1 MIRDFMGSY
10 PCILVIGAALDRPL
24 TLGKSVSNCQLV
36 FSLFINRLSLK
47 RNGRCYK
54 ILCPIIALSYCH
66 TGLTPTMTILKVL
79 QPNILLFVLLAALS
93 ACGPSGQQAT
103 PPDLVV
109 INGDVHTVDSAV
121 SRADAFAVTGGKFV
135 AVGDTARISSMAGK
149 DTIVIDAGGVS
160 IIPGL
165 IDGHTHLI
173 GGAGLATGVDLSE
186 IEDKNEWLQII
197 RAKADSLPAGTWIL
211 GGAWNHNLSDG
222 VLPTKEMLDS
232 VAPDHPVLLRDI
244 DFHSS
249 WANSMAIELAG
260 ISADS
265 EVPPGGEILLNPVSG
280 EITGIFLEGAMRLF
294 DGAPGLTDARD
305 PVAGA
310 RAAMR
315 MANSLGITSAH
326 DMSGNLDAFLEV
338 FADGDL
344 TMRIWEGM
352 FAGPSD
358 DLEQHFAD
366 LNTERDR
373 VRDIVAA
380 DAQSE
385 TMGTLFQVGYVKM
398 MIDGVLSTHTAMM
411 KAPYSD
417 NPDAVVEPFIQKE
430 HLDEM
435 VAAAHAAGFPVAV
448 HAIGDEGVSW
458 VLDAFEG
465 SPRAPDMPM
474 DRIEHI
480 EVVTPDDVARF
491 ASLGIAAS
499 MQPHHA
505 TCCVGDYVIDR
516 IGRDRLPNAY
526 VWRQM
531 LDTGNHLVLGSD
543 WATSPLNPLIQMADT
558 LHRETRIDGVVRP
571 WDDGNTLTFA
581 EALTG
586 YTQAGADMT
595 PWADEIGS
603 ISVGKW
609 ADFVI
614 LDERLP
620 ESIDR
625 SVENRKVTATYLA
638 GKQVYP

>member
-1 MIRDFMGSY
+1 MTRSQHALPKSLIGG
-10 PCILVIGAALDRPL
+10 ILFCSALMWSCA
-24 TLGKSVSNCQLV
+24 GEENSS
-36 FSLFINRLSLK
+36 
-47 RNGRCYK
+47 
-54 ILCPIIALSYCH
+54 
-66 TGLTPTMTILKVL
+66 TG
-79 QPNILLFVLLAALS
+79 
-93 ACGPSGQQAT
+93 
-103 PPDLVV
+103 PDLIV
-109 INGDVHTVDSAV
+109 INADVYTADSTMQSAE
-121 SRADAFAVTGGKFV
+121 AFAISAGKFV
-135 AVGDTARISSMAGK
+135 AVGSTADIAALADDK
-149 DTIVIDAGGVS
+149 TEVIDAGGVS

-197 RAKADSLPAGTWIL
+197 REKAQSLPEGAWIL

-232 VAPDHPVLLRDI
+232 VSPEHPVLLRDI

-249 WANSMAIELAG
+249 WANSLAIELAG
-260 ISADS
+260 ITMDSA
-265 EVPPGGEILLNPVSG
+265 VPPGGEIVVDPDTG
-280 EITGIFLEGAMRLF
+280 EMTGIFLEGAMRLF
-294 DGAPGLTDARD
+294 NGAPGIAEARD

-310 RAAMR
+310 RAAVR
-315 MANSLGITSAH
+315 LANSLGITGAH
-326 DMSGNLDAFLEV
+326 DMSGNNDAFLSILR
-338 FADGDL
+338 DGDL

-352 FAGPSD
+352 FAGPDD
-358 DLEQHFAD
+358 DLEQHFAR
-366 LNTERDR
+366 LNDEREK
-373 VRDIVAA
+373 VRAAVAA
-380 DAQSE
+380 DGHSE
-385 TMGTLFQVGYVKM
+385 TMGPLFQVGYVKM

-411 KAPYSD
+411 KDPYTD
-417 NPDAVVEPFIQKE
+417 KPDAFVEPFIQKE

-435 VAAAHAAGFPVAV
+435 VAAAHKAGFPVAV

-458 VLDAFEG
+458 VLDAFAG
-465 SPRAPDMPM
+465 SPRSPDMPL

-491 ASLGIAAS
+491 ASLGVAAS

-531 LDTGNHLVLGSD
+531 LDNDNHLVLGSD
-543 WATSPLNPLIQMADT
+543 WATSPLNPLIQIADT

-581 EALTG
+581 EALNG

-595 PWADEIGS
+595 PWSDEIGS
-603 ISVGKW
+603 ISKGKW

-620 ESIDR
+620 AEIDR
-625 SVENRKVTATYLA
+625 AIENRKVTATYLA